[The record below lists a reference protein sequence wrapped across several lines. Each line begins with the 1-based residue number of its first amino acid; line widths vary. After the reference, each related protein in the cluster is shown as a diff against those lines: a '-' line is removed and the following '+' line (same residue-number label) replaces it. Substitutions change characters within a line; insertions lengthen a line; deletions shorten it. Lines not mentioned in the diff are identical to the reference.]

1 VKVIVEE
8 AGGRF
13 TDIAGVERID
23 GGNALVSNGLL
34 HDQALEILNANA
46 T

>member
-13 TDIAGVERID
+13 TDIAEVERID

-34 HDQALEILNANA
+34 HDQAREVLSGDNA
-46 T
+46 